1 MQTLIVSEYK
11 TRLEWVKK
19 NLSEHEVLWAKDTE
33 GVQNQ
38 LQLCP
43 APHAIVTDTHLRVIS
58 GLHVLQMI
66 W

>member
-1 MQTLIVSEYK
+1 MQILVVSEYK
-11 TRLEWVKK
+11 TRLEWMKR
-19 NLSEHEVLWAKDTE
+19 NLSAHEVLWAKDTE

-43 APHAIVTDTHLRVIS
+43 VPHAIVTDTHLRVVS

-66 W
+66 